1 MPRSAEISADI
12 EARLQLIQPNKGFYT
27 DLKGVFDD
35 DAPGDKRPLPLAL
48 LTWEDDEPKDRV
60 LAKVTR
66 HRSFVIDGVFPRSA
80 KRRDLERFHFDVLR
94 ALGWGGDEFDRK
106 IRGQILS
113 DSAEIPRQEP
123 GAKVRLITIT
133 VLVQYVE
140 DYSISP

>member
-66 HRSFVIDGVFPRSA
+66 HRSFVIEGVFARKTPRHE
-80 KRRDLERFHFDVLR
+80 LERFHFDVMR
-94 ALGWGGDEFDRK
+94 SLGWGGGTFERK
-106 IRGQILS
+106 IRGEVLS
-113 DSAEIPRQEP
+113 DSAVMPRPEH
-123 GAKVRLITIT
+123 GATVRLITIT